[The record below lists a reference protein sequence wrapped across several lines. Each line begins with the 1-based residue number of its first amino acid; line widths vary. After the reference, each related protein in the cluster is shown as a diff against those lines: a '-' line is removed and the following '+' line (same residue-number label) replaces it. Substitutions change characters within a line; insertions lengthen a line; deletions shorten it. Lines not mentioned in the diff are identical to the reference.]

1 MGQNKEKKDQLK
13 KKENLS
19 LSREAYE
26 VVHKAFLECEKKK
39 IPIMVALG
47 AFLDK
52 GINILIKT
60 YHSEVTA
67 AFLEKLAKE
76 VRDGVYGKKPK

>member
-26 VVHKAFLECEKKK
+26 VVHKAFF
-39 IPIMVALG
+39 LG
-47 AFLDK
+47 LWGWYERYFEQR
-52 GINILIKT
+52 G
-60 YHSEVTA
+60 
-67 AFLEKLAKE
+67 
-76 VRDGVYGKKPK
+76 